1 MTIDAA
7 QALAVPWVTAQ
18 LFADPTQ
25 RQAAPLP
32 VLPDGVRDWLAS
44 LRLLEGVPFAHLV
57 ADDRLLPPES
67 VRFFYLDR
75 NWTDALVQGALSVGA
90 VTAADRAEL
99 QTAYPRVRDELDTAE
114 RQVRVPGNE
123 QAMVGPA
130 DVPTGFLLRSR
141 AVSGWP
147 ALHVRAYRTPVAD
160 DSDDTLD
167 GPDRLHLLRL
177 ERLAPAVLLAIFD
190 GVPATVHV
198 EEPRTG
204 LQFGVDLGPPPPPV
218 EVGTPA
224 PVRGPI
230 EAPRPAPTRG
240 RPVVIAT
247 PDQPVSSIPAPDQP
261 VSSAP
266 AATPDQPVSSAPA
279 ATPDQPGGI
288 PIPDPPL
295 STAPQQSAPAPAGP
309 TPGAAPPAA
318 PPTAQTYHVLL
329 RDPVSGADLGGGI
342 AVPFRAG
349 APGVIDMAALRDR
362 AATALALPAGSLTVT
377 GLVLQLLRFPY
388 RQVFGEPAQGEVPFS
403 QVLAS
408 TIDIDQIRQ
417 WPSYGVASTPPTGAT
432 P

>member
-57 ADDRLLPPES
+57 VDDRLLPPES

-90 VTAADRAEL
+90 VTAADRAQL

-147 ALHVRAYRTPVAD
+147 ALHVRGYRTPVAD

-204 LQFGVDLGPPPPPV
+204 LQFGVDLGPPPPP
-218 EVGTPA
+218 EVTATPA
-224 PVRGPI
+224 PPRSGPV
-230 EAPRPAPTRG
+230 E
-240 RPVVIAT
+240 VAT
-247 PDQPVSSIPAPDQP
+247 PEQPA
-261 VSSAP
+261 SAP
-266 AATPDQPVSSAPA
+266 VDPAAGAAAPA
-279 ATPDQPGGI
+279 
-288 PIPDPPL
+288 L
-295 STAPQQSAPAPAGP
+295 V
-309 TPGAAPPAA
+309 AAPPA
-318 PPTAQTYHVLL
+318 AQTYHVLL
-329 RDPVSGADLGGGI
+329 RDPVSGADLGGGVT
-342 AVPFRAG
+342 VPFRAG

-362 AATALALPAGSLTVT
+362 VATALALPAGSLTVT

-388 RQVFGEPAQGEVPFS
+388 RQVFGESAQGTVPFTE
-403 QVLAS
+403 VLTT
-408 TIDIDQIRQ
+408 TIDIDQIRE
-417 WPSYGVASTPPTGAT
+417 WPSYGVASTPAIGAT

>member
-18 LFADPTQ
+18 LFADPAQ
-25 RQAAPLP
+25 QQVASLP

-57 ADDRLLPPES
+57 VDDRLLPPES

-90 VTAADRAEL
+90 VTAADRAQL

-204 LQFGVDLGPPPPPV
+204 LQFGVDLGPPPPEVTATPAPPRSGPV
-218 EVGTPA
+218 EV
-224 PVRGPI
+224 
-230 EAPRPAPTRG
+230 
-240 RPVVIAT
+240 AT
-247 PDQPVSSIPAPDQP
+247 PDQPVP
-261 VSSAP
+261 SAP
-266 AATPDQPVSSAPA
+266 AAPSAD
-279 ATPDQPGGI
+279 TV
-288 PIPDPPL
+288 
-295 STAPQQSAPAPAGP
+295 TPAPV
-309 TPGAAPPAA
+309 AAPPA
-318 PPTAQTYHVLL
+318 AQTYHVLL
-329 RDPVSGADLGGGI
+329 RDPVSGADLGGGVP
-342 AVPFRAG
+342 VPFRAG

-362 AATALALPAGSLTVT
+362 VGTALALPVGSLTVT

-388 RQVFGEPAQGEVPFS
+388 RQVFGESTEGEVPFS
-403 QVLAS
+403 QVLAT
-408 TIDIDQIRQ
+408 TIDIDQIRE
-417 WPSYGVASTPPTGAT
+417 WPSYGVASTSATGTT

>member
-7 QALAVPWVTAQ
+7 QALAVPWATAQ

-25 RQAAPLP
+25 QAVPLP

-57 ADDRLLPPES
+57 VDDRLLPPES

-75 NWTDALVQGALSVGA
+75 NWTDALVQGALAVGA

-99 QTAYPRVRDELDTAE
+99 QTAYPRVRDELDSAE

-123 QAMVGPA
+123 QAMAGPA
-130 DVPTGFLLRSR
+130 DVPTGFLIRSR

-147 ALHVRAYRTPVAD
+147 ALHVRAYRTAVAD
-160 DSDDTLD
+160 DSDDTAD
-167 GPDRLHLLRL
+167 GRDRLHLLRL

-190 GVPATVHV
+190 GVPATVHI

-204 LQFGVDLGPPPPPV
+204 LQFGVDLGPPPPP
-218 EVGTPA
+218 EVTATPA
-224 PVRGPI
+224 PAPSGPI
-230 EAPRPAPTRG
+230 E
-240 RPVVIAT
+240 VAT
-247 PDQPVSSIPAPDQP
+247 PDQPSSSALEPTPAPRTPTPDKP
-261 VSSAP
+261 IPGPAAETATAA
-266 AATPDQPVSSAPA
+266 AATPPA
-279 ATPDQPGGI
+279 A
-288 PIPDPPL
+288 
-295 STAPQQSAPAPAGP
+295 QS
-309 TPGAAPPAA
+309 
-318 PPTAQTYHVLL
+318 YHILL

-362 AATALALPAGSLTVT
+362 AVAALALPAGSLTVT

-403 QVLAS
+403 QVLTT
-408 TIDIDQIRQ
+408 TIDIDQIRE
-417 WPSYGVASTPPTGAT
+417 WPSYGVASTPAAEGT